1 MKMLRFAVIIA
12 AIATGLH
19 ADDDLVSKFS
29 GPRDI
34 TGLLFFYP
42 NVPTD
47 FEYEKTPSRSACG
60 RRLVQPFPMDTADDA
75 RAYLQ
80 CVEARAL
87 TRAYMLRRP
96 RDPLD
101 GR

>member
-1 MKMLRFAVIIA
+1 MKILRFAVIIA
-12 AIATGLH
+12 TMATALH
-19 ADDDLVSKFS
+19 ADDDLVPMFS
-29 GPRDI
+29 GPRDMS
-34 TGLLFFYP
+34 GLLSFHP

-47 FEYEKTPSRSACG
+47 FDYEKASLRSACG
-60 RRLVQPFPMDTADDA
+60 RRLLQPFPMDTAEDA

-80 CVEARAL
+80 CVETRAL

>member
-1 MKMLRFAVIIA
+1 MKMLRLAVIIA
-12 AIATGLH
+12 TMATALH

-29 GPRDI
+29 GPRDV
-34 TGLLFFYP
+34 TGLYP
-42 NVPTD
+42 SVPTELD
-47 FEYEKTPSRSACG
+47 FEKASLWSYCG
-60 RRLVQPFPMDTADDA
+60 RRVVQPDPMDTSEDA

-80 CVEARAL
+80 CVERRAL